1 MVMLPFEGSGLST
14 LKTQAS
20 SLNSFFGRYLSK
32 ISMFSGVKLSA
43 LGLYV
48 MPGPVK
54 ISDGDCI

>member
-1 MVMLPFEGSGLST
+1 MLPFDGSGLST

-20 SLNSFFGRYLSK
+20 SLNSFFGKYLSK
-32 ISMFSGVKLSA
+32 MSMFSGVKLSA

-48 MPGPVK
+48 MPSPGR